1 MLPEDGSER
10 EYVEKDDVLPAYSR
24 TPTWHTPARDSVFG
38 SPVEPTFSPAYH
50 PDDYTVWSAMACTA
64 GQGEKFD
71 PCHRSTVHIAQC
83 CRSSLR
89 SWMRVKA
96 YGIIDRLIE
105 ELTND

>member
-1 MLPEDGSER
+1 MPIVQIVLPEEGSER

-50 PDDYTVWSAMACTA
+50 PDDYTVWSAKACTA

-71 PCHRSTVHIAQC
+71 PCHRSTVHIAQVGVT
-83 CRSSLR
+83 L
-89 SWMRVKA
+89 
-96 YGIIDRLIE
+96 L
-105 ELTND
+105 